1 MIILEIAALPLVD
14 LVVAVDY
21 VVAAAP
27 RLVADVVKSPVILEL
42 ALVVRDQ
49 TSFEP
54 EVRPA
59 VFLLEECEF
68 EIDNDLGFDLD
79 SFC

>member
-42 ALVVRDQ
+42 ALVVRD
-49 TSFEP
+49 
-54 EVRPA
+54 
-59 VFLLEECEF
+59 
-68 EIDNDLGFDLD
+68 
-79 SFC
+79 